1 MSQIDFLISCFFFYQ
16 STLISIL
23 EKHELASI
31 TLNYRK
37 ECGRDSVLQS
47 LTTVIGDCTT
57 NGDQEAVAIQCDHL
71 LQLESGA
78 DILKSHTEWR
88 PNRGPRYLEAE
99 IF

>member
-1 MSQIDFLISCFFFYQ
+1 M
-16 STLISIL
+16 
-23 EKHELASI
+23 

-47 LTTVIGDCTT
+47 LTAVKGD